1 MLYKSYSAKKMLAI
15 ECFYSLFEATYKD
28 DYLFSGES
36 HDFWEIV
43 YVRSGNICAS
53 ADEYVFH
60 LSEGDMIFHKPMEFH
75 KLHVEGGDS
84 ATCFTMTFSASGSL
98 MKQFENCVLRLSA
111 EQQKY
116 FAEMISFLQTECALT
131 GNCDYVCID
140 EIIKYPVKFQ
150 TFVCMAELLFL
161 SLSENN
167 ITLSADVSSA
177 GALTYQQAVH
187 VMEDNI
193 TIWMSVPDI
202 AKKCNVSVSYLKEI
216 FTKYTGLGVHQYFL
230 KLKLAYAT
238 YMLRDGKTVT
248 EVAMALSF
256 SSSNYF
262 STVFRRET
270 GQLPSAYKST

>member
-1 MLYKSYSAKKMLAI
+1 MLYKSYSTNKMLSI
-15 ECFYSLFEATYKD
+15 ECFYSLFEATYND
-28 DYLFSGES
+28 DYLFSGEL

-75 KLHVEGGDS
+75 KLHVEGGAS
-84 ATCFTMTFSASGSL
+84 ATCFTMTFSASGPL
-98 MKQFENCVLRLSA
+98 MKQFENCVLHLSS
-111 EQQKY
+111 EQKHR
-116 FAEMISFLQTECALT
+116 FLEMISFLQTECGLT
-131 GNCDYVCID
+131 SKCDYVCID
-140 EIIKYPVKFQ
+140 EIVKYPVKFQ
-150 TFVCMAELLFL
+150 TLVCMAELLFL
-161 SLSENN
+161 TLSKNN
-167 ITLSADVSSA
+167 ISLNADVSSA

-187 VMEDNI
+187 VMENNI
-193 TIWMSVPDI
+193 TTWLSVPDI

-238 YMLRDGKTVT
+238 YMLREGKTVT

-270 GQLPSAYKST
+270 GQLPSSFKNT